1 MTDTKISIRPV
12 IKNIGIIENKNEAEN
27 FQNTTLRPI
36 LKLQHELLI
45 LFFENYVKRKKIDF
59 QGLSSIKKNDLL
71 VTIFKNDTMFKT
83 ELRGMI
89 IGHFTVSEFALYQ
102 TISSDASKRIFAM
115 ARKITFRIFINGRN
129 LFSSMKGVNI
139 S

>member
-12 IKNIGIIENKNEAEN
+12 IKNIGTNENKNEAES

-45 LFFENYVKRKKIDF
+45 VFFENYVKRKKIDF
-59 QGLSSIKKNDLL
+59 QGLSSVKKNDL
-71 VTIFKNDTMFKT
+71 VTTIFKNDTMFKT

-89 IGHFTVSEFALYQ
+89 IGHFTVSEFAVYQ
-102 TISSDASKRIFAM
+102 TISSDANKRIFAM
-115 ARKITFRIFINGRN
+115 VKERLLSVF
-129 LFSSMKGVNI
+129 L
-139 S
+139 